1 MSVVVLWMDDG
12 EGFEITGGGATKASA
27 GGRARSEHQMT
38 NDRFMKSL
46 R

>member
-12 EGFEITGGGATKASA
+12 EGFEDTGGGATKASA
-27 GGRARSEHQMT
+27 IGRARSEHQMT